1 VYDAQRTS
9 NNFLPQFTD
18 EECITVVLWGLANR
32 KFTCKDVYKFI
43 KTYYAEWFPAMPKY
57 KAFNKRFCYLADAI
71 KALANELLSELS
83 GIDPDC
89 IAHLTDSMPI
99 IVAKQSRSSSAKVA
113 GEMCD
118 KGYCDSKKMW
128 FYGVRLHTLGQRQ
141 YKTLPLPKL
150 MQLAPASHHDR
161 KVSEDILMDASG
173 LDIFAD
179 KAYINAAWQANLR
192 TEQQINIFTPVKL
205 AKGQTWLD
213 SADSLFSTAVSKVRQ
228 PIESFFNWLHELT
241 QIQTA
246 SKVRSANGLISFIF
260 SRIALACLV
269 ISNTISV

>member
-43 KTYYAEWFPAMPKY
+43 KAYYAEWFPMLPKY

-71 KALANELLSELS
+71 KALANELLSELT

-89 IAHLTDSMPI
+89 ITHLTDSMPI
-99 IVAKQSRSSSAKVA
+99 VVAKQSRSSSAKVA
-113 GEMCD
+113 AEICD

-128 FYGVRLHTLGQRQ
+128 FYGVKLHTLGQRQ

-150 MQLAPASHHDR
+150 MQLSSASHHDR
-161 KVSEDILMDASG
+161 KISEEMLSDVLGIDV
-173 LDIFAD
+173 FAD
-179 KAYINAAWQANLR
+179 KAYINAAWQANLQ
-192 TEQQINIFTPVKL
+192 TEQQINVFTPVKL
-205 AKGQTWLD
+205 AKGQSQLD
-213 SADSLFSTAVSKVRQ
+213 CADSLFSTAVSKVRQ

-241 QIQTA
+241 QIQAA

-269 ISNTISV
+269 ISNAISV